1 MSKLVVALDLIINNR
16 IEFTGKVQKEINI
29 K

>member
-1 MSKLVVALDLIINNR
+1 MSELVVALDLIINNR
-16 IEFTGKVQKEINI
+16 IEFTEKVQKEIDI